1 MNKSS
6 LQDELFINLTCS
18 AISHSTEEFG
28 AASHAALDALYTV
41 GRPASWRG
49 TNRRTVHTMQRYD
62 LYDYTRQLY
71 YYYDYGTS
79 TYIYANGLRVP
90 AVTPATAYVAT

>member
-1 MNKSS
+1 
-6 LQDELFINLTCS
+6 
-18 AISHSTEEFG
+18 
-28 AASHAALDALYTV
+28 
-41 GRPASWRG
+41 
-49 TNRRTVHTMQRYD
+49 MQQYG